1 MQPVNLGARLEL
13 FVDEALMEACNGA
26 RLRLHHPQFANV
38 ALRFDQPWE
47 GCFVGYPTVIQDGNT
62 VHLYYRGVPCVDGSI
77 PEVTCYA
84 ASRDGLTFTRP
95 DLRLYPVEGGLPSN
109 IIRRGAG
116 EGTHNFTPFLDTRP
130 GVVATERFKALGI
143 IAWQGKGALGAFVSA
158 DGIRWQAM
166 RSEPVLTQGAF
177 DSQNVAFW
185 SELEGCYLSYFRTWA
200 GASDPTEFKGVR
212 TISRMRSQDFVNWT
226 DFEWMDYGP
235 SKPEELYT
243 NATQP
248 YGRAPHLYLAFPMR
262 LNIGRKTLA
271 DDEIAEYRIVP
282 DYAGDVSDGVFMSS
296 RGGRRYTRTFME
308 AFMRPGRDRANWV
321 SRTNMAAYGMVQT
334 APDELSLYYQHRYAQ
349 PGHYLARYTL
359 RLDGF
364 ASLNGPYA
372 GGEMVSRPVI
382 FSGTRL
388 VLNYATSAAGALRIE
403 LQDVDGHP
411 LPGYTLD
418 EALTLFGDEIER
430 TYSWKSGSD
439 LAALAGRPVRLR
451 VVLQDADL
459 FSLRFAAPHSSPG
472 TP

>member
-1 MQPVNLGARLEL
+1 MRALNLGTRLEL
-13 FVDEALMEACNGA
+13 FVDEALVESCQGA
-26 RLRLHHPQFANV
+26 RLQLHHPQFANL

-47 GCFVGYPTVIQDGNT
+47 GCFVGYPTVIQDGDT
-62 VHLYYRGVPCVDGSI
+62 VHLYYRGVPRVDGTA

-84 ASRDGLTFTRP
+84 SSRDGVTFARP
-95 DLRLYPVEGGLPSN
+95 DLGLYPVEGGGPSN
-109 IIRRGAG
+109 IIRRGEG
-116 EGTHNFTPFLDTRP
+116 QGTHNFTPFLDRRP
-130 GVVATERFKALGI
+130 GVPAAERFKALGLVG
-143 IAWQGKGALGAFVSA
+143 WQGKSALGAFVSA
-158 DGIRWQAM
+158 DGIRWQAL

-185 SELEGCYLSYFRTWA
+185 SEHEGCYLSYFRTWA

-212 TISRMRSQDFVNWT
+212 TISRMRSEDFVNWT
-226 DFEWMDYGP
+226 DFEWMDYGRTQ
-235 SKPEELYT
+235 PEELYT
-243 NATQP
+243 NATAP
-248 YGRAPHLYLAFPMR
+248 YFRAPHLYLAFPKR
-262 LNIGRKTLA
+262 FNPGRKTLA
-271 DDEIAEYRIVP
+271 DREVAEYGIVP
-282 DYAGDVSDGVFMSS
+282 QYAGEVSDGVFMSS
-296 RGGRRYTRTFME
+296 RGGRHYTRTFME
-308 AFMRPGRDRANWV
+308 AFLRPGRDRANWV
-321 SRTNMAAYGMVQT
+321 SRSNMAAYGMTQT

-372 GGEMVSRPVI
+372 GGEMVSRPLT

-388 VLNYATSAAGALRIE
+388 VLNYATSGAGSIRIE
-403 LQDVDGHP
+403 LQDAEGRP
-411 LPGYTLD
+411 LPGHAMD

-439 LAALAGRPVRLR
+439 LAALVGTPVRLR

-459 FSLRFAAPHSSPG
+459 FSLRFA